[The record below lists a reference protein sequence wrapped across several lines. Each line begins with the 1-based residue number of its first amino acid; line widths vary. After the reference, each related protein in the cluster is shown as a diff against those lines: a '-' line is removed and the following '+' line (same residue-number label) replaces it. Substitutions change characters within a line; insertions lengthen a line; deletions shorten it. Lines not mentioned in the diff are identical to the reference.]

1 MRLFAG
7 LTSVAIAAVIGACGS
22 GGGGSSAGNPSA
34 RDGCALLA
42 DADLQGLLP
51 DGAFTSSSTDDPF
64 ALFDDCS
71 WIVGDGSNALFLS
84 VRGPDAAL
92 FQNQTLGSYDDFS
105 TSSATIRVEVATQPS
120 AGTIGGD
127 LWALSDSYLV
137 NLQLQGSSLERSTME
152 SRLVEAA
159 RAVLQR
165 VGS

>member
-7 LTSVAIAAVIGACGS
+7 LTAIAIATLVAAC
-22 GGGGSSAGNPSA
+22 GGGGSSTGDPSS
-34 RDGCALLA
+34 RDGCALLP

-51 DGAFTSSSTDDPF
+51 DGPFTSASTGDPF

-92 FQNQTLGSYDDFS
+92 FQNQTLGGYDDLS
-105 TSSATIRVEVATQPS
+105 TSSVMIRVEVATQPS

-127 LWALSDSYLV
+127 LWALSESHLA
-137 NLQLQGSSLERSTME
+137 NLHLQGSTLERSTME

-159 RAVLQR
+159 QTVLQR
-165 VGS
+165 AGS